1 MLTSGR
7 RRARLADVLAQQRQ
21 ARILDVVRR
30 QGGVRVSDLVVE
42 FGVSDMTIRRD
53 LDALAERNLVAK
65 VHGGAIEAGRLAAH
79 EPGYA
84 VKVTQQETEKLAIAE
99 RAAALVEP
107 GSAVGLSAGTT
118 VAALAHRLV
127 AVEGLTVLTN
137 SVPVA
142 DVFYRGG
149 RPDQTVILTGG
160 LRTPSDALV
169 GSLAV
174 DAVASHNL
182 DVVFLGVHGM
192 SAGAGFT
199 TPNLMEAEVD
209 RALVRAGRR
218 LVVLADHTKW
228 DTVGLCTIA
237 PLAQADVVI
246 TDGLL
251 PAEAEAVLRASVGEV
266 VTVEVPVE
274 AAS

>member
-1 MLTSGR
+1 
-7 RRARLADVLAQQRQ
+7 
-21 ARILDVVRR
+21 
-30 QGGVRVSDLVVE
+30 
-42 FGVSDMTIRRD
+42 MTIRRD
-53 LDALAERNLVAK
+53 LDALAELHLVAK
-65 VHGGAIEAGRLAAH
+65 VHGGAIELGRLAAH

-84 VKVTQQETEKLAIAE
+84 VKVSQQELEKRAIADH
-99 RAAALVEP
+99 AATLVEP
-107 GSAVGLSAGTT
+107 GSAVGLAAGTT
-118 VAALAHRLV
+118 VAALAARLLDID
-127 AVEGLTVLTN
+127 GLTVLTN

-142 DVFYRGG
+142 DVFYRSN
-149 RPDQTVILTGG
+149 RADRTVILTGG

-174 DAVASHNL
+174 DAIASHNL

-192 SAGAGFT
+192 SARTGFT
-199 TPNLMEAEVD
+199 TPNVMEAEVD
-209 RALVRAGRR
+209 RAFVRSGRR

-237 PLAQADVVI
+237 PLAEADVVV

-251 PAEAEAVLRASVGEV
+251 PTEAADALRAAAGELV
-266 VTVEVPVE
+266 VVDVPVE